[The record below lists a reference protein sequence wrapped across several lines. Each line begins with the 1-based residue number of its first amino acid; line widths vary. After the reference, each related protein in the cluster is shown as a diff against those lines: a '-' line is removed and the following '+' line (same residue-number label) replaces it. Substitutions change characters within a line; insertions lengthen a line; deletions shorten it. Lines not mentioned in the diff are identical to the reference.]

1 MATPSPRK
9 NATPRREQPARPAE
23 QWGTTAMFVLTLVVI
38 LLSFW
43 QQASRL

>member
-9 NATPRREQPARPAE
+9 SAAPRRDQPARPAE
-23 QWGTTAMFVLTLVVI
+23 QWGTLALLALTLVVI

-43 QQASRL
+43 QQLSRL